1 MSRDACCRSVAVMRV
16 RPFQEKS
23 IERVVYSKCAR
34 TDHGVVQD
42 GKAARRRALCGAVDP
57 GVMTRRATAYESAP
71 ILPIQDSIHGM
82 NDPARSSKRRLQ
94 RAR

>member
-1 MSRDACCRSVAVMRV
+1 MRV

-23 IERVVYSKCAR
+23 IARVARAKCAH
-34 TDHGVVQD
+34 TDHGVVQN
-42 GKAARRRALCGAVDP
+42 GKAARRRAFRGAVDP
-57 GVMTRRATAYESAP
+57 GVMTGRATAYESAP
-71 ILPIQDSIHGM
+71 ILPIQDSIHGV